1 MKNPRLAQRYAKA
14 LFDFALE
21 RNELE
26 EVSKDLNNIRSLL
39 RDNRELLNVLNSP
52 VITPAKKHAVFAAI
66 FQGNVHETTFLFL
79 DTIIR
84 KKREPA
90 LATICDE
97 FQTLYNQ
104 HHRIKSVTL
113 TTAQP
118 LDAQLLEQIRTMLAE
133 QTGYTIEIK
142 EVIQPDLIGG
152 IIVKM
157 DDYYFDASVLAR
169 INKLKQEF
177 AHNVYQVNF

>member
-14 LFDFALE
+14 LFDFTME

-26 EVSKDLNNIRSLL
+26 EVCQDLGSIRNLL
-39 RDNRELLNVLNSP
+39 KDNRELLSVLNSP
-52 VITPAKKHAVFAAI
+52 VITPAKKHAVFAGI
-66 FQGNVHETTFLFL
+66 FQGNIHETTFLFL

-97 FQTLYNQ
+97 FLHYYNE
-104 HHRIKSVTL
+104 HHRIKIATL
-113 TTAQP
+113 TTAQALGP
-118 LDAQLLEQIRTMLAE
+118 QLVEQIRAMLAE
-133 QTGYTIEIK
+133 QTHYNITIK
-142 EVIQPDLIGG
+142 EVVQPDLIGG

-157 DDYYFDASVLAR
+157 DDFYFDASVLSR

-177 AHNVYQVNF
+177 SHNVYQVNF

>member
-1 MKNPRLAQRYAKA
+1 M
-14 LFDFALE
+14 
-21 RNELE
+21 
-26 EVSKDLNNIRSLL
+26 
-39 RDNRELLNVLNSP
+39 
-52 VITPAKKHAVFAAI
+52 
-66 FQGNVHETTFLFL
+66 
-79 DTIIR
+79 
-84 KKREPA
+84 
-90 LATICDE
+90 
-97 FQTLYNQ
+97 
-104 HHRIKSVTL
+104 TL

-133 QTGYTIEIK
+133 QTGYTIEIN
-142 EVIQPDLIGG
+142 EVVQPDLIGG